1 MTDTPYRLLPG
12 MVHSGFS
19 VRAADEAV
27 ACLRDDAKERWLLT
41 GSAGD
46 PAPRLP
52 LLSESQMRT
61 LVAEEEG
68 DPPRD
73 GAVLQPPV
81 WSPDGERLAFGYGG
95 VWTVGA
101 DGSGLRRL
109 SARRLEM
116 PGSGRGAAGSTNLHA
131 ERNAYLVWHPSG
143 ASVFFLSTGRQGAV
157 TLFQADAEGRWE
169 RKLIDDVPIIPSFAV
184 SPSGRSLAAVVSDG
198 VTTGIRLLELG
209 HAAALSQDS
218 HPDAETI
225 AGRPLYRHAKLAWLD
240 DERVVLRGSGHT
252 GWSRHELL
260 RLDRSSRLVHERP
273 LTAGTWEDGEMVLS
287 PDGHRAVLSSL
298 EGTPFE
304 ERLWELDLY
313 TEERR
318 PLLAESEPG
327 FRMPVAWRGTRIYF
341 TYASP
346 SARGDLYVLETST
359 GATRRLTFSDDRLT
373 CRTDF
378 HVETVTLDP
387 DDNGSPPLP
396 ILLLVP
402 SAAGQHPL
410 PGIVWCHGGPAMAV
424 GRGWQHLPA
433 WLANAGFVVAIPAFR
448 GSTGLGEAFMQAGY
462 GENLGSADLQ
472 DVLRAGRYLSSRAD
486 VDPARLGVAGRS
498 WGGYLTLRT
507 LTHSEGTDLFRCGW
521 AAAAIAD
528 WEIQQAETE
537 VRYYDYQL
545 LGGFLPESQI
555 RARARDRSPIHHLDH
570 LTRPILITHG
580 RSDRDVPF
588 RQIENF
594 VEHARQAGN
603 ANVLHEFY
611 EDEGHANKRAEN
623 IVGEASKALAFLR
636 MHLVP
641 WDLTSNPCGG
651 QAAY

>member
-1 MTDTPYRLLPG
+1 MTNTPYRLLPAV
-12 MVHSGFS
+12 VHSGFS
-19 VRAADEAV
+19 VRAADGAV
-27 ACLRDDAKERWLLT
+27 ACLRDDVKERWLLT
-41 GSAGD
+41 GSSGD
-46 PAPRLP
+46 PAPRH
-52 LLSESQMRT
+52 LLVSESQMRA
-61 LVAEEEG
+61 LVADEEG
-68 DPPRD
+68 NAPRD
-73 GAVLQPPV
+73 EAMLQPPV

-109 SARRLEM
+109 STRRLEM
-116 PGSGRGAAGSTNLHA
+116 PGSGRGAAGNTNLHA
-131 ERNAYLVWHPSG
+131 ERNAYLAWHPSG

-198 VTTGIRLLELG
+198 VTTRIRLLELD
-209 HAAALSQDS
+209 HATTLSQDS
-218 HPDAETI
+218 HLDAGTI

-260 RLDRSSRLVHERP
+260 RLDRSGRLVHERQ
-273 LTAGTWEDGEMVLS
+273 LTEGTWEDGEMVLS

-304 ERLWELDLY
+304 ERLWELDLH
-313 TEERR
+313 TKERR
-318 PLLAESEPG
+318 LLLAEAEPG
-327 FRMPVAWRGTRIYF
+327 FRMPVAWAETRIYF

-346 SARGDLYVLETST
+346 AARGDLYVLETST
-359 GATRRLTFSDDRLT
+359 GTTRRLTFSDDRLT

-378 HVETVTLDP
+378 QVETVTLDP
-387 DDNGSPPLP
+387 GHDGSPPLP

-402 SAAGQHPL
+402 AAARQRPL
-410 PGIVWCHGGPAMAV
+410 PAIVWCHGGPAMAV
-424 GRGWQHLPA
+424 HQGWQHLPA

-462 GENLGSADLQ
+462 GENLGAADLQ

-507 LTHSEGTDLFRCGW
+507 LTHPEGTDLFRCGW

-545 LGGFLPESQI
+545 LGGLLPESGI
-555 RARARDRSPIHHLDH
+555 RAHARDRSPIHHLDL
-570 LTRPILITHG
+570 LTQPILLTHG
-580 RSDRDVPF
+580 RKDRDVPF
-588 RQIENF
+588 RQMESF
-594 VEHARQAGN
+594 VEAARQAGN
-603 ANVLHEFY
+603 PSIAHEFF
-611 EDEGHANKRAEN
+611 EDEGHTNKRTEN
-623 IVGEASKALAFLR
+623 ILTEASRALAFLR

-641 WDLTSNPCGG
+641 WDLTSNPSGG